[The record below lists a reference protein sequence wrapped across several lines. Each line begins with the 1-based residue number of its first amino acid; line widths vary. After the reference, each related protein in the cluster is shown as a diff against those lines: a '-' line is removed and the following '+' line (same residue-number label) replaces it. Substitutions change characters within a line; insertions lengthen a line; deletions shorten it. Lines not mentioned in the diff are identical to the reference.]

1 MVGKQKKDLENVRM
15 KREILKEQYILFQ
28 KNMDVD
34 EPIIPDLRRITNNF
48 RPGDRFDE
56 AFNKKYRG

>member
-1 MVGKQKKDLENVRM
+1 
-15 KREILKEQYILFQ
+15 
-28 KNMDVD
+28 MDVD